1 MENQKNQPS
10 PASIMQ
16 IGSGFWASKILL
28 TAVKFELFTHLAKEG
43 SLSAKEIKSLLKLN
57 CTDRHLFDFL
67 DALFS
72 FGFLKRDGL
81 LETAKYSNSLD
92 TELFLDKA
100 KTSYVGGMLE
110 MMNDRLYGFWSN
122 LEDGLKTGLVQN
134 ESKNGNEPIFVTLY
148 KDPELLKGFVNAMT
162 SIQIG
167 NFMALA
173 QKFDFSKYK
182 TFLDVGG
189 SAGILST
196 MIAKY
201 NSNMSCTTFDLPAVE
216 AMAKE
221 TIQKF
226 DVSKQ
231 VKAVSGDFFTDSLP
245 KADVIAMGN
254 ILHDWN
260 EENKLMLMQ
269 KAYDALPDGGVFIA
283 IESVIDNERKQNA
296 FGLMMS
302 LNMLIETGD
311 GFDYTFDDFNK
322 WATQIGFKSTSLLAL
337 TGPTSA
343 AIAYK

>member
-1 MENQKNQPS
+1 MKNQTNQPS
-10 PASIMQ
+10 PAVIMQ

-28 TAVKFELFTHLAKEG
+28 AAVNFELFTHLARKE
-43 SLSAKEIKSLLKLN
+43 SMSAREIKDLLKLN

-67 DALFS
+67 DALFC
-72 FGFLKRDGL
+72 FGFLKRDGF
-81 LETAKYSNSLD
+81 LETAQYSNSLD
-92 TELFLDKA
+92 TGTFLDKE
-100 KTSYVGGMLE
+100 KTSYMGGMLE
-110 MMNDRLYGFWSN
+110 MMNNRLYGFWGN
-122 LEDGLKTGLVQN
+122 LEEGLKTGLVQN
-134 ESKNGNEPIFVTLY
+134 EAKNGGEPIFESLY
-148 KDPELLKGFVNAMT
+148 KDPKLLKGFVNAMT
-162 SIQIG
+162 GIQIG

-196 MIAKY
+196 MVAKY

-216 AMAKE
+216 AMANE

-226 DVSKQ
+226 EVSAQ
-231 VKAVSGDFFTDSLP
+231 VKAVSGDFFTDSFP
-245 KADVIAMGN
+245 KADVITMGN

-283 IESVIDNERKQNA
+283 IESVIDNERKQNV

-302 LNMLIETGD
+302 LNMLIETAD

-322 WATQIGFKSTSLLAL
+322 WAKQIGFKSTSSLGL

-343 AIAYK
+343 VIAYK